1 LPFLPLLR
9 RRVAV
14 FAGLCVGLSMAHA
27 QNHVVTLR
35 QALEAAWTLSPSSR
49 AAANRQAELQAKSE
63 AARSLLA
70 GSPALTLAHRTDRLQ
85 TNGGLREY
93 EVEVGLPLWNFGMR
107 HATQRQ
113 VAADAALQELQ
124 IQLARLKL
132 AGELRE
138 AASQLATLQAERN
151 LVARK
156 LDEANRLAI
165 DTERRLKA
173 GDTARVDLLQAQSAI
188 RQAEGLLSQADA
200 ALARARGH
208 WSSLTGLSTSPELGE
223 QPGVA
228 TEHPALM
235 VARAQVHSAQMR
247 LALVEADRRDPM
259 ELGVG
264 AARERAAAGAI
275 GETTMRF
282 SIRIPFGGD
291 TRNAAKLAAARAE
304 LDAALAEADATQ
316 RQIETERE
324 AARVRLETARRN
336 ETLAAQRAALATQI
350 QALIAKAHQLGETD
364 LPSRMRADNEKF
376 DAELALTRARI
387 DIRRA
392 VTQLNQSLG
401 LLP

>member
-1 LPFLPLLR
+1 M
-9 RRVAV
+9 A
-14 FAGLCVGLSMAHA
+14 AHA
-27 QNHVVTLR
+27 QSPVVTLR
-35 QALEAAWTLSPSSR
+35 QALDAAWTLSPSSR
-49 AAANRQAELQAKSE
+49 AAANRQAELQAKAE
-63 AARSLLA
+63 AALSLLS

-93 EVEVGLPLWNFGMR
+93 EAEIGLPLWNYGMR

-113 VAADAALQELQ
+113 VAADAALLDLQ
-124 IQLARLKL
+124 NQLARLKL

-138 AASQLATLQAERN
+138 AAGQLAVLQAERN

-156 LDEANRLAI
+156 LDEANRLAT

-173 GDTARVDLLQAQSAI
+173 GDTARVDLLQAQSAA
-188 RQAEGLLSQADA
+188 RQTEGLLAQADA

-208 WSSLTGLSTSPELGE
+208 WSSLTGLSTTPELGE
-223 QPGVA
+223 QPGEV
-228 TEHPALM
+228 TEHPALI

-264 AARERAAAGAI
+264 VARERATAGAI

-282 SIRIPFGGD
+282 SLRIPFGGD
-291 TRNAAKLAAARAE
+291 TRNAARLAAARAE
-304 LDAALAEADATQ
+304 LDTAQAEADAAQ

-324 AARVRLETARRN
+324 AARVSLETARRN
-336 ETLAAQRAALATQI
+336 EALAAQRAALAAQV

-364 LPSRMRADNEKF
+364 FPSRMRADNEKF
-376 DAELALTRARI
+376 DAELALTRARV
-387 DIRRA
+387 DVRRA
-392 VTQLNQSLG
+392 VAQLNQSLG